1 MIITNILKGIRKRL
15 FAPSQ
20 KPRFAPIPWLSVRI
34 LKNESDQ
41 SIKQRKFSHFI
52 LNYIR
57 PYEVVKTYKE
67 IFNDEIYRFETIY
80 ENAPA
85 SNLNNISAPIIID
98 CGANIGLSSIYFK
111 TIYPHCELH
120 AFEPDERIFT
130 VLEKNM
136 LDNHYQNVHLHQ
148 AAVWTENTQLS
159 FVNKGSEAS
168 AIDTTGNSS
177 HKVNAIKLADY
188 INQFE
193 SVDFLKMDIEGAE
206 FEVVQDCT
214 SVLNKVKHFFLEY
227 HGLASDTHKLNTL
240 LNMVEKAG
248 FKVYIK
254 MAADHLQSPF
264 FQKATGELY
273 DVQLNIF
280 CYR

>member
-1 MIITNILKGIRKRL
+1 MIITNILKGIIKRL
-15 FAPSQ
+15 FATSQ

-41 SIKQRKFSHFI
+41 TIKQRKFPQFI

-67 IFNDEIYRFETIY
+67 IFNEEIYRFEIDN
-80 ENAPA
+80 EANEKSA
-85 SNLNNISAPIIID
+85 APIILD

-111 TIYPHCELH
+111 TIYPNCELH
-120 AFEPDERIFT
+120 AFEPDERIFR
-130 VLEKNM
+130 VLEKNI

-148 AAVWTENTQLS
+148 AAVWTAQTQLS
-159 FVNKGSEAS
+159 FDNKGSEAS
-168 AIDTTGNSS
+168 AIDTSGNS
-177 HKVNAIKLADY
+177 HYKVNAIKLADY
-188 INQFE
+188 INQFDA
-193 SVDFLKMDIEGAE
+193 VDFLKMDIEGAE
-206 FEVVQDCT
+206 FEVVQDCA
-214 SVLNKVKHFFLEY
+214 SVLHKVKLFFLEY
-227 HGLASDTHKLNTL
+227 HGLASDTHQLNTL
-240 LNMVEKAG
+240 LNIVEKAG

>member
-15 FAPSQ
+15 FAPTEKS
-20 KPRFAPIPWLSVRI
+20 RFAPIPWLTVRI

-41 SIKQRKFSHFI
+41 TVKQRKFPDFI

-57 PYEVVKTYKE
+57 PYEVVKTYQE
-67 IFNDEIYRFETIY
+67 IFEQEIYRFGVGNI
-80 ENAPA
+80 ENNELAT
-85 SNLNNISAPIIID
+85 PIILD

-111 TIYPHCELH
+111 TIYPNAELH
-120 AFEPDERIFT
+120 AFEPDEKIFS

-136 LDNHYQNVHLHQ
+136 RDNHFKKVHLHQ

-168 AIDTTGNSS
+168 AIDASGQSE
-177 HKVNAIKLADY
+177 HKVSAIKLADY
-188 INQFE
+188 MNQFE
-193 SVDFLKMDIEGAE
+193 KIDFLKMDIEGAE
-206 FEVVQDCT
+206 FEVVQDCAAE
-214 SVLNKVKHFFLEY
+214 LHKVQHFFLEY
-227 HGLASDTHKLNTL
+227 HGLATQTSQLNTL
-240 LNMVEKAG
+240 LQIVEKAG

-254 MAADHLQSPF
+254 MAADHLKSPF
-264 FQKATGELY
+264 FQKATGEIY